1 MYQLLVNEQEVRNTL
16 KSNIIALFV
25 LLKSYNAETLLYI
38 FFYYYN
44 FAYYVSIGAAVF
56 CPGGAKV
63 VITGGNDCVPKKLYL
78 LKQAIVNL
86 AHRPLSVICLP

>member
-38 FFYYYN
+38 FFTIIILHIMCLLELLCSALVVQKLSSPVEMIVSLKN
-44 FAYYVSIGAAVF
+44 FIY
-56 CPGGAKV
+56 
-63 VITGGNDCVPKKLYL
+63 
-78 LKQAIVNL
+78 
-86 AHRPLSVICLP
+86 